1 MRIDLTTAELQRTVA
16 WLESTYDDVDEDFRQ
31 IFFEGET
38 DVARV
43 LSRIWEQVARDTEI
57 LAGIKER
64 KATLAERECR
74 IEARHV
80 AGKAALG
87 QVLRAAHLS
96 KFELPEVTLSVR
108 DGKSKLEIVN
118 KDAVPEEYQRAT
130 YSPDKT
136 LINETFADADD
147 LPNWLTRSDARPVVT
162 ARAK

>member
-1 MRIDLTTAELQRTVA
+1 MNQMVKIAEIARIAEMLA
-16 WLESTYDDVDEDFRQ
+16 PHCDGDEQLFADMM
-31 IFFEGET
+31 EGES